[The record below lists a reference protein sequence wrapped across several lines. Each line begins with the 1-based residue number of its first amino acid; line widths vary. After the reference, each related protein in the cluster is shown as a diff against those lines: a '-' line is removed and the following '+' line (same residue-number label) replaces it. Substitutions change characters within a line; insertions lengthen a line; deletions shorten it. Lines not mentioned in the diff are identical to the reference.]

1 MDYIEL
7 PLIGNIKASDIPEPE
22 EFNYWTARK
31 NRTFYIDYE
40 IDESYSLVELAK
52 TIIQMNIDEKDIPT
66 ENLKPIRIF
75 IHSYG
80 GDLEQANFFCD
91 LVQTSR
97 IPVITIAMGVAMS
110 AGFLIFLSGHKRYAF
125 KHTQMLVHAGSAA
138 FAGTASEIE
147 EAQKNYKKQ
156 VDEMK
161 AYILERTDIDEKTF
175 NKNKNKDWYLSIDDL
190 KKFNIID
197 GVITDIVFDL
207 IV

>member
-7 PLIGNIKASDIPEPE
+7 PLIGNIKASEIPEPE

-40 IDESYSLVELAK
+40 IDETYSLVELAK
-52 TIIQMNIDEKDIPT
+52 TIIQMNIDEKNVPP
-66 ENLKPIRIF
+66 ENLEPIRIF

-156 VDEMK
+156 IEEMK
-161 AYILERTDIDEKTF
+161 TYILERTDIDEKTF
-175 NKNKNKDWYLSIDDL
+175 NKNKNKDWYLSIDEL
-190 KKFNIID
+190 KKFNVID
-197 GVITDIVFDL
+197 GVITDISTIL
-207 IV
+207 

>member
-197 GVITDIVFDL
+197 GVITDISTIL
-207 IV
+207 

>member
-175 NKNKNKDWYLSIDDL
+175 NKNKNKDWYLSIDEL
-190 KKFNIID
+190 KKFNVID
-197 GVITDIVFDL
+197 GVITDISTIL
-207 IV
+207 

>member
-7 PLIGNIKASDIPEPE
+7 PLIGSIKASDIPEPE

-40 IDESYSLVELAK
+40 IDEAYSLVELAK
-52 TIIQMNIDEKDIPT
+52 TIIQMNIDEKDVPP
-66 ENLKPIRIF
+66 ENLEPIRNF

-156 VDEMK
+156 IEEMK
-161 AYILERTDIDEKTF
+161 TYILERTDIDEKTF
-175 NKNKNKDWYLSIDDL
+175 NKNKNKDWYLSIDEL
-190 KKFNIID
+190 KKFNVID
-197 GVITDIVFDL
+197 GVITDISTIL
-207 IV
+207 

>member
-40 IDESYSLVELAK
+40 IDEAYSLVELAK
-52 TIIQMNIDEKDIPT
+52 TIIQMNIDEKDVPP
-66 ENLKPIRIF
+66 ENLEPIRIF

-197 GVITDIVFDL
+197 GVITDISTIL
-207 IV
+207 

>member
-40 IDESYSLVELAK
+40 IDEAYSLVELAK
-52 TIIQMNIDEKDIPT
+52 TIIQMNIDEKDVPP
-66 ENLKPIRIF
+66 ENLEPIRIF

-156 VDEMK
+156 IEEMK
-161 AYILERTDIDEKTF
+161 TYILERTDIDEKTF
-175 NKNKNKDWYLSIDDL
+175 NKNKNKDWYLSIDEL
-190 KKFNIID
+190 KKFNVID
-197 GVITDIVFDL
+197 GVITDISTIL
-207 IV
+207 

>member
-7 PLIGNIKASDIPEPE
+7 PLIGSIKASDIPEPE

-40 IDESYSLVELAK
+40 IDEAYSLVELAK
-52 TIIQMNIDEKDIPT
+52 TIIQMNIDEKDVPP
-66 ENLKPIRIF
+66 ENLEPIRIF

-156 VDEMK
+156 IEEMK
-161 AYILERTDIDEKTF
+161 TYILERTDIDEKTF
-175 NKNKNKDWYLSIDDL
+175 NKNKNKDWYLSIDEL
-190 KKFNIID
+190 KKFNVID
-197 GVITDIVFDL
+197 GVITDISTIL
-207 IV
+207 